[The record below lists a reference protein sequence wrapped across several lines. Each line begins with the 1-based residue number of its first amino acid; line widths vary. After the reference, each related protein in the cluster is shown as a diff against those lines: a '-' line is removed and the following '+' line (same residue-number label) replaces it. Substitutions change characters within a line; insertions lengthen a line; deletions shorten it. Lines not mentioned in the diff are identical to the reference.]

1 MLDSELPT
9 SISIDV
15 TPMATIALILVIIF
29 VSSATTWMQPL
40 PQVELPRAS
49 TAESDRKQNV
59 TVSILAD
66 GSLAV
71 DDRAI
76 TQEGLPEALKSKL
89 SANRDKFVI
98 VRADRIAAYKDI
110 LGVMAV
116 AKSAGA
122 ASVTLATEQKTQDR
136 P

>member
-1 MLDSELPT
+1 MLDTDLPT

-59 TVSILAD
+59 TVTILAD
-66 GSLAV
+66 GSVAV
-71 DDRAI
+71 DDRAVSLG
-76 TQEGLPEALKSKL
+76 GLADALKSKL
-89 SANRDKFVI
+89 ASNRDKFVI
-98 VRADRIAAYKDI
+98 VRADRTAAYKDI

-116 AKSAGA
+116 AKASGA
-122 ASVTLATEQKTQDR
+122 ASITIATEQKKQDKR
-136 P
+136 